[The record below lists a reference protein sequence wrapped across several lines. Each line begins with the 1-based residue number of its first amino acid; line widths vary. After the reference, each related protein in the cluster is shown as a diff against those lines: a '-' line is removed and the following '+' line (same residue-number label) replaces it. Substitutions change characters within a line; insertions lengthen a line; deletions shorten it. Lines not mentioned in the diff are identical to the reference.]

1 MSKRVNI
8 TYSVRFD
15 KILETM
21 GDMINKAYNSDYR
34 PLNKD
39 FDELL
44 ASISRK
50 DEKESLQK
58 IQAIR
63 EKLVNI
69 DFCLNDSHGIIS
81 AYQRQLLQPEENTNN
96 DENL

>member
-21 GDMINKAYNSDYR
+21 GDLVNKAHNSEYR

-50 DEKESLQK
+50 NEKESLQK
-58 IQAIR
+58 IQEIR
-63 EKLVNI
+63 EKLMNI
-69 DFCLNDSHGIIS
+69 DVCLSDCHGIIS
-81 AYQRQLLQPEENTNN
+81 AYQKQLLQPEENVEN
-96 DENL
+96 DESL

>member
-21 GDMINKAYNSDYR
+21 GDMINKTYNSEYR
-34 PLNKD
+34 PLAKN

-44 ASISRK
+44 VFINK
-50 DEKESLQK
+50 KNEKETLQK
-58 IQAIR
+58 IEEVR
-63 EKLVNI
+63 EKLTNI
-69 DFCLNDSHGIIS
+69 DFCLNDCYGIIS
-81 AYQRQLLQPEENTNN
+81 AYQKQLLQPKENAN
-96 DENL
+96 DDESL

>member
-21 GDMINKAYNSDYR
+21 GDMINKTYNSDHR
-34 PLNKD
+34 PLSKN

-44 ASISRK
+44 ALIHKSN
-50 DEKESLQK
+50 EKEALQK
-58 IQAIR
+58 IEEIR
-63 EKLVNI
+63 SKMMNI
-69 DFCLNDSHGIIS
+69 DFCLSDCHGIIS
-81 AYQRQLLQPEENTNN
+81 AYQKHLLQPEEGN
-96 DENL
+96 DDDESV